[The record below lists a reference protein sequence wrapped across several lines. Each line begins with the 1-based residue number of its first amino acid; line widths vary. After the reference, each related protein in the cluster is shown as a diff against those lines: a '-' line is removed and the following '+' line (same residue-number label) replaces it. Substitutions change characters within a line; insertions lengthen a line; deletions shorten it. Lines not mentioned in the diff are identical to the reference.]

1 MARYRLLFKSSVSK
15 DLRSLPRDDV
25 TLILARIEA
34 LADNPRPVGSE
45 KLSGQERFRIR
56 QGSYR
61 IIYEIRDMELVVMV
75 VKVGHRRD
83 VYRTS

>member
-25 TLILARIEA
+25 TLILARIAA
-34 LADNPRPVGSE
+34 LADNPRPMGSE
-45 KLSGQERFRIR
+45 KLSGQERFRVR

-61 IIYEIRDMELVVMV
+61 IIYEVQDTELVVMV

-83 VYRTS
+83 VYRAS

>member
-1 MARYRLLFKSSVSK
+1 MARYRLLFKTSVAK
-15 DLRSLPRDDV
+15 DLRPLPTGDV

-34 LADNPRPVGSE
+34 LADNPRPLGSE

-56 QGSYR
+56 QGRYR
-61 IIYEIRDMELVVMV
+61 ILYEIRDTELVVMV

-83 VYRTS
+83 VYRAS